1 MRFNR
6 VVIALLIAAIMII
19 SAACGIPEEA
29 ASTVAEKLPELVEE
43 GGELLAGLQE
53 SGKEKAEQLAETA
66 QKILDQSKETNGFD
80 VGVDVTD
87 IDSDGQWIADQ
98 VQKMIEN
105 PGQYNEDF
113 WNLLFG
119 TGADGISPQGD
130 SGENG
135 VVKLEMGL
143 PDPVAMPETYSISY
157 LRFDKGNEVTT
168 TLERDAGG
176 NLHFSDGDT
185 EQIFIRAEGGYRMYP
200 YDPSSG
206 SFGEWDGVLL
216 SARSVREKTS
226 PFWDCADQTYLKW
239 IGTEFVEATEFLGR
253 PCGIYHTEPGAI
265 VFTYKCDLFF
275 DDETGICLCYAA
287 DELVKKAVISTTEDT
302 PVVINIQ
309 EHDIGGDEKA
319 FACIRFET
327 DHISFALPTA

>member
-1 MRFNR
+1 MKFKRN
-6 VVIALLIAAIMII
+6 VIALLVVAMMVF

-43 GGELLAGLQE
+43 GSELLAGLKE
-53 SGKEKAEQLAETA
+53 SGKDQMEQLAESA
-66 QKILDQSKETNGFD
+66 QKILDQAKETNGLD
-80 VGVDVTD
+80 LGVDVTD

-98 VQKMIEN
+98 VQKMMEN

-135 VVKLEMGL
+135 AVKFAMEL
-143 PDPVAMPETYSISY
+143 PEPVDMPETYSISY
-157 LRFDKGNEVTT
+157 LRFDKENEITT
-168 TLERDAGG
+168 TLERDADG
-176 NLHFSDGDT
+176 NIHFSDGNT
-185 EQIFIRAEGGYRMYP
+185 EQVFVRTEEGYRMYP
-200 YDPSSG
+200 YDQDSG

-216 SARSVREKTS
+216 SARSVRQKTS
-226 PFWDCADQTYLKW
+226 PFWDCADQTYIKW

-253 PCGIYHTEPGAI
+253 PCGIYHAEPGAI
-265 VFTYKCDLFF
+265 VFTYNCDLFF

-287 DELVKKAVISTTEDT
+287 DELIKGAVFSTTEDT
-302 PVVINIQ
+302 PVVIDIKDY
-309 EHDIGGDEKA
+309 DIGGDEKA

-327 DHISFALPTA
+327 ENISFSLPTA